1 MDNES
6 IAMGGLLEVSQLVK
20 NGEISST
27 EVTRSI
33 LERIER
39 LNPEYKIFNTV
50 SGDLAME
57 QARAADTE
65 IQSGKY
71 RGPLHGLPVAVK
83 DIIDTAGV
91 RTTYGSGLFR
101 EHVPSEDATVIQKF
115 KAAGA
120 VTIGKLA
127 TTEFALYGY
136 ADDFQVPLNPWS
148 KNHWVGVSSSG
159 SGACVAAGLAFA
171 SLGTDTGG
179 SIRFPSAACGAI
191 GLKPTFGRVSRKG
204 VFPLADTLDHV
215 GPMTRRAVDS
225 AIVLQAL
232 EGQDPGD
239 PFTKKFNASDYSK
252 VTSERLGNIT
262 VGIDIALCTEG
273 IDPEITH
280 ATLEAR
286 GILEG
291 LGIKVVEVDAS
302 GLLEGLEHLWLIL
315 AAEATH
321 SHRHL
326 YPERALDYGPVFRD
340 LLEIGHGLSGPFIAE
355 GNVRRYRA
363 IAAAAA
369 LFETV
374 DALLMPATS
383 MTPIPVEEF
392 PPQQVADVDSFPA
405 MLRTT
410 GPFNFTGNPTLNL
423 TAGFSKED
431 LPLAIQFAGRHGEE
445 ETLFKLAHA
454 FETEAGHYR
463 KLPPFS

>member
-27 EVTRSI
+27 EVTRTI

-57 QARAADTE
+57 QAQAADTE

-101 EHVPSEDATVIQKF
+101 EHMPSEDATVIQKF

-136 ADDFQVPLNPWS
+136 ADDFEVPLNPWS

-179 SIRFPSAACGAI
+179 SIRFPSAACGAV

-232 EGQDPGD
+232 EGQDSGD
-239 PFTKKFNASDYSK
+239 PFTKKFNVSDYSK
-252 VTSERLGNIT
+252 VTSDSPGNIT

-291 LGIKVVEVDAS
+291 LGIKVVEVEAS

-392 PPQQVADVDSFPA
+392 PPQQVADVESFPA

-423 TAGFSKED
+423 TAGFSRED

>member
-27 EVTRSI
+27 EVTRTI

-101 EHVPSEDATVIQKF
+101 QHVPSADATVIQKF

-179 SIRFPSAACGAI
+179 SIRFPSAACGAV

>member
-27 EVTRSI
+27 EVTRTI

-101 EHVPSEDATVIQKF
+101 QHVPSEDATVIQKF

-179 SIRFPSAACGAI
+179 SIRFPSAACGAV

-232 EGQDPGD
+232 EGQDSGD

-369 LFETV
+369 LFEIV

>member
-6 IAMGGLLEVSQLVK
+6 IVMGGLLEVSRLVK

-27 EVTRSI
+27 EVTRTI

-179 SIRFPSAACGAI
+179 SIRFPSAACGAV

-232 EGQDPGD
+232 EGQDSGD

-286 GILEG
+286 GVLEG

-363 IAAAAA
+363 IAAAAE

>member
-27 EVTRSI
+27 EVTRTI

-179 SIRFPSAACGAI
+179 SIRFPSAACGAV

-232 EGQDPGD
+232 EGQDSGD

-273 IDPEITH
+273 IDPEITD

-291 LGIKVVEVDAS
+291 LGIEVVEVDAS

-363 IAAAAA
+363 IAAAAE

>member
-27 EVTRSI
+27 EVTRTI

-57 QARAADTE
+57 QAQAADTE

-101 EHVPSEDATVIQKF
+101 EHMPSEDATVIQKF

-136 ADDFQVPLNPWS
+136 ADDFEVPLNPWS

-179 SIRFPSAACGAI
+179 SIRFPSAACGAV

-232 EGQDPGD
+232 EGQDSGD
-239 PFTKKFNASDYSK
+239 PFTKKFNVSDYSK
-252 VTSERLGNIT
+252 VTSDSPGNIT

-273 IDPEITH
+273 IDPEITQ

-291 LGIKVVEVDAS
+291 LGIKVVEVEAS

-392 PPQQVADVDSFPA
+392 PPQQVADVESFPA

>member
-101 EHVPSEDATVIQKF
+101 QHVPSADATVIQKF

-179 SIRFPSAACGAI
+179 SIRFPSAACGAV

-232 EGQDPGD
+232 EGQDSGD

-280 ATLEAR
+280 ATLEAS

-374 DALLMPATS
+374 DALLLPATS

>member
-27 EVTRSI
+27 EVTRTI

-101 EHVPSEDATVIQKF
+101 EHVPSGDATVIQKF

-179 SIRFPSAACGAI
+179 SIRFPSAACGAV

-232 EGQDPGD
+232 EGQDSGD
-239 PFTKKFNASDYSK
+239 PFTKKFNTSDYSK
-252 VTSERLGNIT
+252 VTSESPDNIT

-445 ETLFKLAHA
+445 ETLFKLAYV

>member
-27 EVTRSI
+27 EVTRTI

-179 SIRFPSAACGAI
+179 SIRFPSAACGAV

-232 EGQDPGD
+232 EGQDSGD

-252 VTSERLGNIT
+252 VISESPGNIT

>member
-27 EVTRSI
+27 EVTRAI

-179 SIRFPSAACGAI
+179 SIRFPSAACGAV

-232 EGQDPGD
+232 EGQDSGD

-291 LGIKVVEVDAS
+291 LGVKVVEVDAS

>member
-179 SIRFPSAACGAI
+179 SIRFPSAACGAV

>member
-27 EVTRSI
+27 EVTRTI

-101 EHVPSEDATVIQKF
+101 QHVPSADATVIQKF

-179 SIRFPSAACGAI
+179 SIRFPSAACGAV

-232 EGQDPGD
+232 EGQDSGD

-252 VTSERLGNIT
+252 VASESPGNIT

-286 GILEG
+286 GVLEG

>member
-20 NGEISST
+20 NGEISSS
-27 EVTRSI
+27 EVTRTI

-101 EHVPSEDATVIQKF
+101 QHVPSEDATVIQKF

-179 SIRFPSAACGAI
+179 SIRFPSAACGAV

-369 LFETV
+369 LFEIV

>member
-20 NGEISST
+20 DGEISST

-101 EHVPSEDATVIQKF
+101 QHVPSADATVIQKF

-179 SIRFPSAACGAI
+179 SIRFPSAACGAV

-286 GILEG
+286 GVLEG

-374 DALLMPATS
+374 DALLLPATS

>member
-27 EVTRSI
+27 EVTRTI

-101 EHVPSEDATVIQKF
+101 QHVPSADATVIQKF

-179 SIRFPSAACGAI
+179 SIRFPSAACGAV

-291 LGIKVVEVDAS
+291 LGIEVVEVDAS

-454 FETEAGHYR
+454 LETEAGHYR

>member
-20 NGEISST
+20 DREISST
-27 EVTRSI
+27 EVTRTI

-101 EHVPSEDATVIQKF
+101 QHVPSADATVIQKF

-179 SIRFPSAACGAI
+179 SIRFPSAACGAV

-374 DALLMPATS
+374 DALLLPATS

>member
-27 EVTRSI
+27 EVTRTI

-101 EHVPSEDATVIQKF
+101 QHVPSADATVIQKF

-179 SIRFPSAACGAI
+179 SIRFPSAACGAV

-232 EGQDPGD
+232 EGQDSGD

>member
-27 EVTRSI
+27 EVTRTI

-101 EHVPSEDATVIQKF
+101 EHVPSADATVIQKF

-179 SIRFPSAACGAI
+179 SIRFPSAACGAV

-232 EGQDPGD
+232 EGQDSGD
-239 PFTKKFNASDYSK
+239 PFTKKFNTSDYSK
-252 VTSERLGNIT
+252 VTSESPDNIT

-374 DALLMPATS
+374 DALLLPATS

>member
-20 NGEISST
+20 SGQISST
-27 EVTRSI
+27 EVTRTI

-101 EHVPSEDATVIQKF
+101 EHVPSADATVIQKF

-179 SIRFPSAACGAI
+179 SIRFPSAACGAV

-232 EGQDPGD
+232 EGQDSGD

-445 ETLFKLAHA
+445 ETLFKLAHV

>member
-27 EVTRSI
+27 EVTRTI

-179 SIRFPSAACGAI
+179 SIRFPSAACGAV

-232 EGQDPGD
+232 EGQDSGD
-239 PFTKKFNASDYSK
+239 PFTKKFNASDYSM
-252 VTSERLGNIT
+252 VTSESPGNIT

-273 IDPEITH
+273 IDPEITD

-340 LLEIGHGLSGPFIAE
+340 LLEIGYGLSGPFIAE
-355 GNVRRYRA
+355 GNVRRYRS

>member
-6 IAMGGLLEVSQLVK
+6 IVMGGLLEVSRLVK

-27 EVTRSI
+27 EVTRTI

-101 EHVPSEDATVIQKF
+101 QHVPSADATVIQKF

-179 SIRFPSAACGAI
+179 SIRFPSAACGAV

-232 EGQDPGD
+232 EGQDSGD
-239 PFTKKFNASDYSK
+239 PFTKKFNASDYSM
-252 VTSERLGNIT
+252 VTSESPGNIT

-291 LGIKVVEVDAS
+291 LGIEVVEVDAS

-355 GNVRRYRA
+355 GNVRRYRS

>member
-27 EVTRSI
+27 EVTRTI

-179 SIRFPSAACGAI
+179 SIRFPSAACGAV

-273 IDPEITH
+273 IDPEITD

-445 ETLFKLAHA
+445 ETLFKLAHV
-454 FETEAGHYR
+454 FEMEAGHYR

>member
-20 NGEISST
+20 NREISST
-27 EVTRSI
+27 EVTRAI

-179 SIRFPSAACGAI
+179 SIRFPSAACGAV

-232 EGQDPGD
+232 EGQDSGD
-239 PFTKKFNASDYSK
+239 PFTKKFNASDYSR
-252 VTSERLGNIT
+252 VISESPGNIT

-302 GLLEGLEHLWLIL
+302 GLLAGLEHLWLIL

>member
-27 EVTRSI
+27 EVTRTI

-179 SIRFPSAACGAI
+179 SIRFPSAACGAV

-232 EGQDPGD
+232 EGQDSGD
-239 PFTKKFNASDYSK
+239 PFTKKFNTSDYSK
-252 VTSERLGNIT
+252 VTSESPDNIT

-445 ETLFKLAHA
+445 ETLFKLAHV

-463 KLPPFS
+463 KVPPFS

>member
-20 NGEISST
+20 TGEISST
-27 EVTRSI
+27 EVTRTI

-179 SIRFPSAACGAI
+179 SIRFPSAACGAV

-232 EGQDPGD
+232 EGQDSGD
-239 PFTKKFNASDYSK
+239 PFTKKFNASDYSM
-252 VTSERLGNIT
+252 VTSESPGNIT

-410 GPFNFTGNPTLNL
+410 GPFNFTGNPTRIYGLL
-423 TAGFSKED
+423 EGGFAFGD
-431 LPLAIQFAGRHGEE
+431 PVRGQAGEE

>member
-27 EVTRSI
+27 EVTRTI

-101 EHVPSEDATVIQKF
+101 QHVPSEDATVIQKF

-120 VTIGKLA
+120 VPIGKLA

-179 SIRFPSAACGAI
+179 SIRFPSAACGAV

-232 EGQDPGD
+232 EGQDSGD

-369 LFETV
+369 LFEIV

>member
-27 EVTRSI
+27 EVTRTI

-179 SIRFPSAACGAI
+179 SIRFPSAACGAV

>member
-27 EVTRSI
+27 EVTCSI

-179 SIRFPSAACGAI
+179 SIRFPSAACGAV

>member
-6 IAMGGLLEVSQLVK
+6 IVMGGLLEVSRLVK

-27 EVTRSI
+27 EVTRTI

-91 RTTYGSGLFR
+91 RTTYGSGMFR

-179 SIRFPSAACGAI
+179 SIRFPSAACGAV

-232 EGQDPGD
+232 EGQDSGD

>member
-27 EVTRSI
+27 EVTRTI

-179 SIRFPSAACGAI
+179 SIRFPSAACGAV

-232 EGQDPGD
+232 EGQDSGD

>member
-27 EVTRSI
+27 EVTRTI

-101 EHVPSEDATVIQKF
+101 EHVPSADATVIQKF

>member
-20 NGEISST
+20 TGEISST
-27 EVTRSI
+27 EVTRTI

-179 SIRFPSAACGAI
+179 SIRFPSAACGVV

-291 LGIKVVEVDAS
+291 LGIEVVEVDAS

>member
-20 NGEISST
+20 NGEISSS
-27 EVTRSI
+27 EVTRTI

-39 LNPEYKIFNTV
+39 LNPEYEIFNTV

-127 TTEFALYGY
+127 TTVFALYGY

-148 KNHWVGVSSSG
+148 RNHWVGVSSSG

-179 SIRFPSAACGAI
+179 SIRFPSAACGAV

-232 EGQDPGD
+232 EGQDSGD

-302 GLLEGLEHLWLIL
+302 GLLAGLEHLWLIL

-374 DALLMPATS
+374 DTLLLPATS

>member
-27 EVTRSI
+27 EVTRTI

-57 QARAADTE
+57 QAREADTE

-159 SGACVAAGLAFA
+159 SGACVSAGLAFA

-179 SIRFPSAACGAI
+179 SIRFPSAACGAV

-225 AIVLQAL
+225 AIVVQAL

-374 DALLMPATS
+374 DALLLPATS

>member
-20 NGEISST
+20 SGQISST
-27 EVTRSI
+27 EVTRTI

-179 SIRFPSAACGAI
+179 SIRFPSAACGAV

-239 PFTKKFNASDYSK
+239 LFTKKFNASDYSK

-286 GILEG
+286 GVLEG

-374 DALLMPATS
+374 DALLLPATS

>member
-27 EVTRSI
+27 EVTRTI

-101 EHVPSEDATVIQKF
+101 QHVPSEDATVIQKF

-120 VTIGKLA
+120 VPIGKLA

-179 SIRFPSAACGAI
+179 SIRFPSAACGAV

-232 EGQDPGD
+232 EGQDSGD

>member
-27 EVTRSI
+27 EVTRTI

-57 QARAADTE
+57 QAQAADTE

-101 EHVPSEDATVIQKF
+101 EHMPSEDATVIQKF

-136 ADDFQVPLNPWS
+136 ADDFEVPLNPWS

-179 SIRFPSAACGAI
+179 SIRFPSAACGAV

-232 EGQDPGD
+232 EGQDSGD
-239 PFTKKFNASDYSK
+239 PFTKKFNVSDYSK
-252 VTSERLGNIT
+252 VTSDSPGNIT

-291 LGIKVVEVDAS
+291 LGIKVVEVEAS

-340 LLEIGHGLSGPFIAE
+340 LLEIGHGLSGSFIAE

-392 PPQQVADVDSFPA
+392 PPQQVADVESFPA

>member
-6 IAMGGLLEVSQLVK
+6 IAVGGLLEVSQLVK
-20 NGEISST
+20 SGQISST
-27 EVTRSI
+27 EVTRTI

-101 EHVPSEDATVIQKF
+101 QHVPSADATVIQKF

-179 SIRFPSAACGAI
+179 SIRFPSAACGAV